1 MGTSGLFGSG
11 FLEIFND
18 KCTRRHPE
26 GPRFLPGGTRD
37 LASLCMVV
45 LPQSKLAQGV
55 STG

>member
-26 GPRFLPGGTRD
+26 GPRFPRRTRD

-45 LPQSKLAQGV
+45 LPQSKLA
-55 STG
+55 TA